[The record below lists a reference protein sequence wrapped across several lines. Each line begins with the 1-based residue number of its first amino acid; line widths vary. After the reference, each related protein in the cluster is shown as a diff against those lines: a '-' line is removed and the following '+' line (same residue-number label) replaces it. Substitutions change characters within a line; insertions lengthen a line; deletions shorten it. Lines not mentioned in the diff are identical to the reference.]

1 MEEYKKS
8 GIHRSVLRTPPPQNL
23 NNIISTFIHILE
35 HLYFD
40 YTLFIDYTELVLI
53 EKRMT
58 KILKTIN
65 VPKTKDVVIY
75 KRERS
80 KYWYVRFYVGLNHIK
95 KWKHISISQRRE
107 L

>member
-1 MEEYKKS
+1 MWVQ
-8 GIHRSVLRTPPPQNL
+8 VLRTPPPQNL
-23 NNIISTFIHILE
+23 NNIISTFIHMGE

-58 KILKTIN
+58 KILKKIKFLKQRCSN
-65 VPKTKDVVIY
+65 I

-80 KYWYVRFYVGLNHIK
+80 KYWYVEFYVGLNHTKSGNINNLSK
-95 KWKHISISQRRE
+95 KRTIRMH
-107 L
+107 